1 MDEAQARLVLADFEK
16 HLLKDLVRFAVGR
29 ERHGFSGGWAFRGQK
44 NEFYIA
50 ARSIFG
56 STKISLHGSNV
67 CRLALTCQHIKLMA
81 AQGLPL
87 PVDRA
92 LVKWRRPEAP
102 ALGAHL
108 AVVLVFP
115 TDFLRNK
122 CPECTQKKP
131 MVVLEPAAPRK
142 AVEIGFFFTREERGS
157 IELKFLDIGKPVFW
171 HQLDHGEFVW
181 MVAREADF
189 DPKVLPSSELLSATG
204 QILDKT
210 AFPEIGAER
219 ENLTAILWNSPKDG
233 EALRMI
239 EIGGVKAT
247 RNR

>member
-1 MDEAQARLVLADFEK
+1 
-16 HLLKDLVRFAVGR
+16 
-29 ERHGFSGGWAFRGQK
+29 
-44 NEFYIA
+44 
-50 ARSIFG
+50 
-56 STKISLHGSNV
+56 
-67 CRLALTCQHIKLMA
+67 
-81 AQGLPL
+81 
-87 PVDRA
+87 
-92 LVKWRRPEAP
+92 
-102 ALGAHL
+102 
-108 AVVLVFP
+108 
-115 TDFLRNK
+115 
-122 CPECTQKKP
+122 
-131 MVVLEPAAPRK
+131 
-142 AVEIGFFFTREERGS
+142 
-157 IELKFLDIGKPVFW
+157 
-171 HQLDHGEFVW
+171 